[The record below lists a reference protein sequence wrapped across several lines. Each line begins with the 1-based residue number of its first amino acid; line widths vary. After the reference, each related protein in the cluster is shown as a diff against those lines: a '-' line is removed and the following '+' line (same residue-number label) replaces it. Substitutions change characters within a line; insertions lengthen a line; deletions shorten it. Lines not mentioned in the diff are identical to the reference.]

1 MILVRHGQ
9 SEFNVHYAKTR
20 IDPGIVDPVLTEEG
34 RQQAQAAAEILR
46 GHEIKRLLASPF
58 TRTLQTAEIIA
69 ETLKL
74 PVEIEPL
81 VHEHAAFICDIGT
94 PASDLAKR
102 WPDWRFDHLPDRWW
116 PEAEEEDQLHARCQR
131 FWSMVETHVARPH
144 TLVVTHW
151 GFIRALTGLRVG
163 NGHLVR
169 FTAPGA
175 AELLHP
181 RETA

>member
-34 RQQAQAAAEILR
+34 RLQAQAAAEILR
-46 GHEIKRLLASPF
+46 AHEIERVLASPF

-69 ETLKL
+69 GALKL

-94 PASDLAKR
+94 PAGDLAKR

-116 PEAEEEDQLHARCQR
+116 PESEQEEQLQARCQR
-131 FWSMVETHVARPH
+131 FWDLVETHTARPR

-169 FTAPGA
+169 FTAPGQ

-181 RETA
+181 REMA

>member
-20 IDPGIVDPVLTEEG
+20 IDPGIVDPALTEEG
-34 RQQAQAAAEILR
+34 RLQAQAAAEILR
-46 GHEIKRLLASPF
+46 AHEIERVLASPF

-69 ETLKL
+69 GALKL

-81 VHEHAAFICDIGT
+81 VHEHAAFI
-94 PASDLAKR
+94 
-102 WPDWRFDHLPDRWW
+102 W
-116 PEAEEEDQLHARCQR
+116 PESEQEEQLQARCQR
-131 FWSMVETHVARPH
+131 FWDLVETHAARPR